1 MSEIL
6 TKARELGQAIVDSE
20 EFKALK
26 TAEENQEKDVE
37 AMELLKKYNEERKA
51 LAEEVGNGNVSEE
64 RLAEIRTQLSELFET
79 VMSHPTIAAYS
90 EAQQK
95 FDSVVQ
101 QMNAILTYFI
111 TGEISTGCSGNCSG
125 CSSCG
130 Q

>member
-26 TAEENQEKDVE
+26 LAEENQEKDVE
-37 AMELLKKYNEERKA
+37 AMEMLKKYNEERKA
-51 LAEEVGNGNVSEE
+51 LAEEVSQGNVSEE
-64 RLAEIRTQLSELFET
+64 RLAEIRAQLSESFET
-79 VMSHPTIAAYS
+79 VMGHPTIAAYS
-90 EAQQK
+90 QAQQQ
-95 FDSVVQ
+95 FNAVVQ

-111 TGEISTGCSGNCSG
+111 TGEMSVGCSGNCSG

-130 Q
+130 

>member
-26 TAEENQEKDVE
+26 EAEEMQEKDTE
-37 AMELLKKYNEERKA
+37 AMEMLKAYNEERKA
-51 LAEEVGNGNVSEE
+51 LAEEITNGDVSDE
-64 RLAEIRTQLSELFET
+64 RMAEIRKTLEQSFER
-79 VMSHPTIAAYS
+79 VMSNPTIAAYS

-95 FDSVVQ
+95 FDAIAQ
-101 QMNAILTYFI
+101 QMNAILTYFM
-111 TGEISTGCSGNCSG
+111 TGEISGGCAGNCSG

-130 Q
+130 